1 MSKAYSN
8 ACVKMLTSQD
18 IFFTDI
24 LYSLKIEEL
33 DCLEVNGNRVLACT
47 DGTSIKFDTELFSKL
62 TLFEAVFV
70 LAHEVM
76 HVALLHS
83 LRRGGR
89 NPLVWNIAADY
100 AINGMLMGQRNMT
113 MPKDGLYNPAY
124 GRMSTE
130 QIYELLM
137 KDEKLISAIEL
148 NELADLIDYKGGD
161 SIQELESKTKQRV
174 ADAIAKSRKMY
185 GDQSSS
191 LLREIANIVLNQR
204 TPWHKV
210 LRQFM
215 VSKDRT
221 QNSWSRVNNRILQTR
236 NLICPVRHNNT
247 LRRVVIGVDCSG
259 SITTTQLGRM
269 SAHISDILKQCRPK
283 DVTILYFDAKVLAEH
298 TLEHRSYDV
307 TLRAIGGG
315 GTNFRPVF
323 ERVDQHYTDADVLI
337 MFTDLYGDFP
347 KSTSIPCAWVT
358 GTETVKV
365 PFGEVIYA
373 ELDD

>member
-89 NPLVWNIAADY
+89 NPMVWNIAADY

-161 SIQELESKTKQRV
+161 SIQELEGKTKQRV

-221 QNSWSRVNNRILQTR
+221 QSSWSCVNSRILQTR